1 MDQMDPAAVDASVRR
16 DGVTLVRRA
25 ALMTLRASGVRVL
38 EQTFVQPS
46 AREGLDFSTRGEGVA
61 DLAGCRADITR
72 SMPRALSDTIVTLT
86 RGLDEKL
93 PWLFTDEERVA
104 FGAGF
109 NDVPLRAVYIGA
121 AQFNHLADGQFHPGT
136 GDFLDRRRRYGDP
149 TWIIEALLWTDD
161 MGMRVVTAKLRTWLV
176 RGSGFMSTLNATLRS
191 YASAETRRIGASH
204 VLGEV
209 WIDDSQLV
217 RRVTWKEVPRR
228 PGLEH
233 RKQPASDWHRWTA
246 IELWDF
252 GKAVSIPMPRVAR
265 IEHSMLDELEDATRA
280 LWRRR
285 RQYRRRRRAADLRE
299 SADSAARDHQ

>member
-161 MGMRVVTAKLRTWLV
+161 ADARGHGEAQNVACARFGFHVDPERHAAELRV
-176 RGSGFMSTLNATLRS
+176 G
-191 YASAETRRIGASH
+191 
-204 VLGEV
+204 
-209 WIDDSQLV
+209 
-217 RRVTWKEVPRR
+217 
-228 PGLEH
+228 
-233 RKQPASDWHRWTA
+233 
-246 IELWDF
+246 
-252 GKAVSIPMPRVAR
+252 
-265 IEHSMLDELEDATRA
+265 
-280 LWRRR
+280 
-285 RQYRRRRRAADLRE
+285 
-299 SADSAARDHQ
+299 